1 MSYTGII
8 KIPVLFDM
16 SGDTIVYG
24 EDVTGDFVT
33 SHLDFIL
40 DMTAEA
46 NDISLNAADISA
58 AILVGDQ
65 DNTDNLFYSGG
76 TDSTAI
82 DNLCNRISKA
92 ITRGKLVHIPKA
104 GNHSNSGIPLG
115 GRAELVDATGTHTI
129 YHIQNVHTPKYF
141 TTVAPIGDEQM
152 LGEAMARVASIHL
165 VGTPLAAAAFDDAAS
180 IQTSLETASAQTFNS
195 GNTAF
200 YNALAVQL
208 SKVLGG
214 SKSSAPMKAGVI
226 IQGTPITISYEEN
239 FEDDAYVGVANY
251 DDAPI
256 QSVTGHLGT
265 TTKALYRSGTA
276 ELGRWR
282 QDRATHL
289 SVKTFSFW
297 FKYDGGSQN
306 LRSIFVV
313 SPGTNVF
320 GDDTWHIYS
329 DQNGGL
335 LSKSTSR
342 LVNGAYHANNTL
354 GAKVYLNGVEY
365 DEGSNKLF
373 MQDHG
378 TEWQSSRPYIG
389 NQDNG
394 WAHIVLTIAGD
405 RSTLPVGNYNPG
417 ILFGEN
423 AYNGQTSS
431 PVGMYWAK
439 GWFDDVQYWDIE
451 LNASQIAELYAGN
464 NPAGAIEIPRPLDA
478 SGVSVPA
485 LKSIY
490 EQLMSVPGRSQIMQ
504 TRDISGVVDNSN
516 TTLTGG
522 FPFISGDKL
531 VMYLRPKIVFDAQT
545 VAEQSTSLVGFSDGV
560 TLNTPSFNVGRDG
573 QGITGQAYT
582 QSDYYD
588 NQASYKGE
596 KAFDGTITGGYGW
609 LANDPFDNTTGAY
622 NANPPNNTSVDGVN
636 LSGSWVQVN
645 IGKKVAVTSYKIYP
659 QDWEKPSIGGRS
671 PHIFKLVYSDNGT
684 NFLTADSQTVGTS
697 NTDTSKWATT
707 NDGNATYIPKTFTLT
722 QTKIGQYWRLIVTS
736 VYGNSLSN
744 GGALAVQELEIN
756 GSDDYSGSGDSGGVD
771 LSGLQTNIVATAENI
786 EDAFPGNATTG
797 PEPEMNKWGWMGSPN
812 SDSLTLESTD
822 VTDIRTIDLHIWKI
836 TITL

>member
-1 MSYTGII
+1 MSNTSRII
-8 KIPVLFDM
+8 QIPVLFDM

-40 DMTAEA
+40 DMTTEA

-76 TDSTAI
+76 SDSTAI

-92 ITRGKLVHIPKA
+92 ITRGKLVHIPKT

-115 GRAELVDATGTHTI
+115 GRAELVDATGTHTVH
-129 YHIQNVHTPKYF
+129 HIQNEYTSKYF

-165 VGTPLAAAAFDDAAS
+165 VGTPLAAAAFEDAAS
-180 IQTSLETASAQTFNS
+180 IQTSLEIASAQTFNS

-214 SKSSAPMKAGVI
+214 SKSSAPMNPGVGGGDYYYLDVSTTNNTNNS
-226 IQGTPITISYEEN
+226 GTI
-239 FEDDAYVGVANY
+239 VAT
-251 DDAPI
+251 A
-256 QSVTGHLGT
+256 
-265 TTKALYRSGTA
+265 SGTA
-276 ELGRWR
+276 HGMVPERLIDGIIGYATSWIGSSSELYGSDKSYTGSVSTTYNTNQTVNGEWV
-282 QDRATHL
+282 QIDLGTALTAADKIGAYGLWANQTTDR
-289 SVKTFSFW
+289 
-297 FKYDGGSQN
+297 G
-306 LRSIFVV
+306 RSIHE
-313 SPGTNVF
+313 GK
-320 GDDTWHIYS
+320 
-329 DQNGGL
+329 L
-335 LSKSTSR
+335 L
-342 LVNGAYHANNTL
+342 
-354 GAKVYLNGVEY
+354 
-365 DEGSNKLF
+365 GSNNGTDWNLVHEFTGNEINDYFTSDGPTNNYALEYLKEIRVDF
-373 MQDHG
+373 PTENNYRYFRIVIVSMNVMSG
-378 TEWQSSRPYIG
+378 TEKPSFG
-389 NQDNG
+389 G
-394 WAHIVLTIAGD
+394 IA
-405 RSTLPVGNYNPG
+405 
-417 ILFGEN
+417 
-423 AYNGQTSS
+423 
-431 PVGMYWAK
+431 
-439 GWFDDVQYWDIE
+439 
-451 LNASQIAELYAGN
+451 LYKKVMEGY
-464 NPAGAIEIPRPLDA
+464 PLDA

-531 VMYLRPKIVFDAQT
+531 VMYLRPKIVFGAQT

-573 QGITGQAYT
+573 QGITGQAYD
-582 QSDYYD
+582 QNEYYA
-588 NQASYKGE
+588 NQNTYKGE
-596 KAFDGTITGGYGW
+596 TAFNGNVSGGYGW
-609 LANDPFDNTTGAY
+609 LGNGSFDNSTGAY
-622 NANPPNNTSVDGVN
+622 NKNPPTNTSVDGAN
-636 LSGSWVQVN
+636 LAGSWVQVN
-645 IGKKVAVTSYKIYP
+645 VGKKVAVTSYKIYP
-659 QDWEKPSIGGRS
+659 QNWEQQSIGGRS
-671 PHIFKLVYSDNGT
+671 PHIFKLVYSDDGT
-684 NFLTADSQTVGTS
+684 NFLTADSQTVGAD
-697 NTDTSKWATT
+697 NNDTTQWATT
-707 NDGNATYIPKTFTLT
+707 NDTNATYIPKTFTLT
-722 QTKIGQYWRLIVTS
+722 NTKIGQYWRLIVTS
-736 VYGNSLSN
+736 VYGNSYSN
-744 GGALAVQELEIN
+744 GGFISIQELEIN
-756 GSDDYSGSGDSGGVD
+756 GSDDYSGSGDSGGID
-771 LSGLQTNIVATAENI
+771 LSGLQTNIVAVAENI